1 MTDIEYRKKHSDH
14 TDVQM
19 LSTSSG
25 EPTSSAQ
32 QKHSFKELLKGP
44 GIRFLF
50 VGGSMTLLD
59 LLLYQLFANVLQISL
74 FGAPSSVSAVWI
86 GTPIVILVNF
96 FVSHRFVWK
105 SSTSKRKTI
114 VPFFGLNL
122 FTGILVQSLIISGVL
137 WVLTTL
143 EWVIID
149 TSITNLFA
157 KCCAVGVSMIL
168 NFFGAKLLFKYDD

>member
-1 MTDIEYRKKHSDH
+1 MTDTENKEKPSDH
-14 TDVQM
+14 AEAQT
-19 LSTSSG
+19 LSASPDEPISSV
-25 EPTSSAQ
+25 Q
-32 QKHSFKELLKGP
+32 QKHSFIELIKGP
-44 GIRFLF
+44 GMRFLF

-122 FTGILVQSLIISGVL
+122 FTGIVVQSLIISGVL

-168 NFFGAKLLFKYDD
+168 NFFGAKILFKYDN

>member
-1 MTDIEYRKKHSDH
+1 MEEDNKDNPLQKQGTQANAMKEH
-14 TDVQM
+14 
-19 LSTSSG
+19 
-25 EPTSSAQ
+25 EE
-32 QKHSFKELLKGP
+32 KHSFLDLIKGP
-44 GIRFLF
+44 GVRFLF

-74 FGAPSSVSAVWI
+74 FGAPASVSAVWI

-96 FVSHRFVWK
+96 FLSHRFVWK

-122 FTGILVQSLIISGVL
+122 FTGVVVQSLVISAVL
-137 WVLTTL
+137 WGLSTL

-149 TSITNLFA
+149 SSITNLFA
-157 KCCAVGVSMIL
+157 KCCAVGIGMIL
-168 NFFGAKLLFKYDD
+168 NFIGGKFLFKYDD